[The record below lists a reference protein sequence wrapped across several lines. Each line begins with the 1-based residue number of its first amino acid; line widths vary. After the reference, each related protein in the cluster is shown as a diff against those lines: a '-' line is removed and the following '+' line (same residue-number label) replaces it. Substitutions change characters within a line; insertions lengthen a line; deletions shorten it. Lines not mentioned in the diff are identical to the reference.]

1 MLVVEAEM
9 VALAIL
15 EGLLVT
21 PDQSTEADIS
31 AEEDIV
37 ADAIVLGLL
46 CTLLQS
52 MLVVDAD
59 IVALA
64 IVEGLLVTPLQSTD
78 AETFADVDVV
88 ELADTFA

>member
-1 MLVVEAEM
+1 MLVVEA
-9 VALAIL
+9 
-15 EGLLVT
+15 
-21 PDQSTEADIS
+21 
-31 AEEDIV
+31 DIV

-78 AETFADVDVV
+78 AEIFADVDVV
-88 ELADTFA
+88 ELADTLA